1 MLNWK
6 ENGCYPLLVDALRH
20 DEVIL
25 AASDTVL
32 VLFAQLS
39 EKSKKKLDIIKHRN
53 LKPYIVLIKSA
64 DLLHEFIDQSMSE
77 SMQQIIDR
85 YWPGPLTIIF
95 KAKSNLPDWMVGV
108 DRTIAIRIPNHEGLQ
123 KLLQQVDALFTTS
136 ANISDQPIP
145 ESYAQI
151 NPAIL
156 DQVKQVCC
164 EIDKMYDSP
173 SSTIIDFSS
182 GSIKIIRLGAIK
194 IDSI

>member
-1 MLNWK
+1 MLNW
-6 ENGCYPLLVDALRH
+6 NDNSFYPLAVDVLRH
-20 DEVIL
+20 DGILL

-32 VLFAQLS
+32 GLFAQLS
-39 EKSKKKLDIIKHRN
+39 EKSKQKLDIIKHRN
-53 LKPYIVLIKSA
+53 LKPYIVLIKSS
-64 DLLHEFIDQSMSE
+64 DSLHKFTDQLVDE

-95 KAKSNLPDWMVGV
+95 KAKSNLPDWMVGGN
-108 DRTIAIRIPNHEGLQ
+108 RTIAIRIPDHAGLQ
-123 KLLQQVDALFTTS
+123 KLLQEVDALFTTS

-156 DQVKQVCC
+156 DQVQQVCC
-164 EIDKMYDSP
+164 EPDKIYDGP

-182 GSIKIIRLGAIK
+182 GSIKIIRLGAII